1 MIIDAHAHMDE
12 CEIRGWYDT
21 PERVIGFMDRFGI
34 DKAVVSTYRNAP
46 ETDNAPMEYIVEGC
60 KKYPDRLIPF
70 LRLNPRAGKKAVAL
84 LEFAVEQHA
93 VKGVKLHPASYNL
106 PPFGGITVE
115 IMKKAAY
122 YDIPV
127 LFHCA
132 DELMTYPIQIGDAMD
147 ESPDTKVILAHMG
160 GFFHKK
166 DAIELMKRCPNAYT
180 DTCEFPFSAGIRAFI
195 EELGPDRIFF
205 GTDLPT
211 DNPAFEIEKIR
222 ILGLGQEIEEK
233 LFCRNIASLLKIQ
246 V

>member
-12 CEIRGWYDT
+12 CPVRGWYDH
-21 PERVIGFMDRFGI
+21 PNRVIGLMDRFGI

-46 ETDNAPMEYIVEGC
+46 ETDNSAMEYIIEGC

-70 LRLNPRAGKKAVAL
+70 LRLNPRAGHKAVAL
-84 LEFAVEQHA
+84 LEIAVEEHDI
-93 VKGVKLHPASYNL
+93 KGVKLHPASYNL
-106 PPFGGITVE
+106 PPFGDITVE

-132 DELMTYPIQIGDAMD
+132 DELMCYPLQIEGAMNR
-147 ESPDTKVILAHMG
+147 SPDTKVILAHMG
-160 GFFHKK
+160 GFFHKS
-166 DAIELMKRCPNAYT
+166 DVIAVMKRNPNAYA
-180 DTCEFPFSAGIRAFI
+180 DTCEFPFSQGILKLI
-195 EELGPDRIFF
+195 EEVGPDRLFF

-211 DNPAFEIEKIR
+211 DNPDFEIEKIR
-222 ILGLGQEIEEK
+222 ALQLGPEIEDK
-233 LFCRNIASLLKIQ
+233 LFCKNIAKLLKIK